1 MKAECQDYY
10 MIRTPNLPIKYLDKY
25 ECQEL
30 DIYEFIRQN
39 KELDSFFRKALLTA
53 SPTLYKSYVNRPTD
67 EKGYKNLTESLLKYF
82 LRSVGRPTPYGYFAS
97 VALGK
102 FDESTCLLRGKQ
114 LLDLRVDN
122 NWINQIVSLLE
133 KEDAIQG
140 KLKVRYNPLCYI
152 SGDRVKNLY
161 FTSHGKAE
169 DEKKIIEEKSIRHTP
184 LTDLLKSLAS
194 DFIILK
200 ELSDRVKESYGAVP
214 ETVIAKT
221 LGDMIENEFLIS
233 DLRIP
238 AYCVDPLAYII
249 QKLDEIEY
257 SGHYLFELRKIQDLL
272 EEYHKEES
280 EEILQEI
287 YKRMSAIKKN
297 KNYLILNTGN
307 QYVVN
312 TLDRSIQ
319 KKIEKLAEVLYK
331 IPIDFDTTH
340 ALKEKFM
347 EVYGENVKVPL
358 MQIIDDNRF
367 DGGSLIDLSRI
378 GTKGEEEILHIIDN
392 KIQQAFINQE
402 KEIRL
407 FDKDFSHLQYK
418 PVSVGSFDINV
429 LVLDKDKKYDLWLG
443 PNFGAEHAGAMT
455 QRFSECFTAEE
466 FVKYNQLYEKNE
478 DAYSQYENVEIREFK
493 TFGRQSNILNIRRNR
508 KYCLALGTHSE
519 DENSEIKLEDIYI
532 GLDGSGIYAWSKLLG
547 KKLRFITDNMLNPAL
562 NNKITRLLLGVSR
575 EYSSCPISRLAYLPS
590 QLHYKHLPRIRI
602 EDIVVVPRMWMLD
615 KADISGD
622 SYNKFRDQFEKF
634 REIYK
639 MDSILY
645 YASTDNRIIVDLDKE
660 KYLHIL
666 YNEFKRK
673 KELHFSEIEEG
684 LVEGAIVQD
693 DQKNKYIN
701 ECVFS
706 VLNINQNRASSELY
720 NGNSELCET
729 DRRKTLCESG
739 WIYFKLYGIGHRG
752 DEIISMELPK
762 LLGNLDCPEHFFLR
776 YSDELGE
783 HLRIRVKC
791 VNEETAYIQL
801 SVINKW
807 IQRLMDMEMINNVM
821 FDTYFREINRYG
833 GKELIESCEQIFFKD
848 SVTVEKLLHNNI
860 LDDEKELEK
869 VYMIGISFILKNLTK
884 DLDDMF
890 CLIDTVGFQNRY
902 RKEYRERSRQY
913 VQYVQAVL
921 DEKEGEYLDVM
932 EEHIQEKRVLNS
944 FAEKIDSQIAEG
956 KNTNS
961 RENIIFSIVHMYCN
975 RVTGIRAYEE
985 KYLEL
990 VRNALYQIVQQRKH
1004 RNNSAGMNMR

>member
-493 TFGRQSNILNIRRNR
+493 TFGGQSNILNIRRNR

-547 KKLRFITDNMLNPAL
+547 KKLRFITDNMLNPTL

-575 EYSSCPISRLAYLPS
+575 EYSSCPISRLPSKYLMHKKRSKISPNTIRRSAFALSYYLNFLDEKQLCLDGIYQMKYIEQHEHFTDFLIWLKAGMHSREDYLKLPNNETCNAYLKEVFRFYTFMDQENNHS
-590 QLHYKHLPRIRI
+590 GSLKVLSDTQMIVRNSIGIRKVLNRKSFRGYLKEKGHQGKTIEQDKIVVLLQECANSRDQVLLLLLAETGFRIGELLGVRYAEDIDYEKHIIYVNFRDDNENGARAKNAELRRAKISDATFDILMFYI
-602 EDIVVVPRMWMLD
+602 ED
-615 KADISGD
+615 
-622 SYNKFRDQFEKF
+622 Y
-634 REIYK
+634 
-639 MDSILY
+639 
-645 YASTDNRIIVDLDKE
+645 
-660 KYLHIL
+660 
-666 YNEFKRK
+666 
-673 KELHFSEIEEG
+673 
-684 LVEGAIVQD
+684 
-693 DQKNKYIN
+693 
-701 ECVFS
+701 
-706 VLNINQNRASSELY
+706 
-720 NGNSELCET
+720 
-729 DRRKTLCESG
+729 
-739 WIYFKLYGIGHRG
+739 
-752 DEIISMELPK
+752 
-762 LLGNLDCPEHFFLR
+762 
-776 YSDELGE
+776 
-783 HLRIRVKC
+783 
-791 VNEETAYIQL
+791 
-801 SVINKW
+801 
-807 IQRLMDMEMINNVM
+807 
-821 FDTYFREINRYG
+821 
-833 GKELIESCEQIFFKD
+833 KELI
-848 SVTVEKLLHNNI
+848 
-860 LDDEKELEK
+860 
-869 VYMIGISFILKNLTK
+869 IG
-884 DLDDMF
+884 
-890 CLIDTVGFQNRY
+890 Q
-902 RKEYRERSRQY
+902 
-913 VQYVQAVL
+913 
-921 DEKEGEYLDVM
+921 EYLFINVSGDYV
-932 EEHIQEKRVLNS
+932 
-944 FAEKIDSQIAEG
+944 G
-956 KNTNS
+956 KPFKGS
-961 RENIIFSIVHMYCN
+961 GVYAMLRRLE
-975 RVTGIRAYEE
+975 RKTGIKASPHMLRHYFANARRKDGWKLEMISQALGHRNIE
-985 KYLEL
+985 TTMKYLNITEDEL
-990 VRNALYQIVQQRKH
+990 IEVSDAFYNRHQAMYGVQ
-1004 RNNSAGMNMR
+1004 NLL